1 MKTLPLFV
9 CICALSAC
17 FSFSEG
23 QERDHELRHRR
34 HHHQSPQSHFELPHH
49 PGLLVHQKPLIKKSY
64 KCLHKRCRP
73 KLPPSPNNS
82 HKFPNPHQPPKH
94 PDQNGSVV
102 NPTIVATTQIPSVT
116 SPSASTKITTLP
128 NVTFPPQ
135 NATTISSR
143 ENVNTSSS
151 VATLTPVNSPAPQDT
166 TAAPPTPSTTT
177 PAPPSSSAP
186 PETTA
191 APPTPSTTTP
201 APPSSSAPPEI
212 TAAPPT
218 PSTTTPA
225 PPSSSAPPETT
236 AAPPTPSATTP
247 APPSSPAP
255 QETTAAPITTPNS
268 SPTTLAPDTSET
280 SAAPTHQTT
289 TSVTTQTT
297 TTKQPTSAPGQNKI
311 SRFILHMKNLLNR
324 IFEDI
329 LEQ

>member
-34 HHHQSPQSHFELPHH
+34 HHHQSAQSHFELPHH

-186 PETTA
+186 Q
-191 APPTPSTTTP
+191 
-201 APPSSSAPPEI
+201 
-212 TAAPPT
+212 
-218 PSTTTPA
+218 
-225 PPSSSAPPETT
+225 ETT

-311 SRFILHMKNLLNR
+311 SQFILYMKNLLNR